1 MRILCMGVSVM
12 CITYVTTISHFV
24 IYQSNLILSTKK
36 MNSHYQLVLE
46 LETRIPDGIMDFPS

>member
-1 MRILCMGVSVM
+1 MGMSVM

-24 IYQSNLILSTKK
+24 IYQANLILSTKK

-46 LETRIPDGIMDFPS
+46 LETRIPDGIMDSRL